1 MSASRLDDY
10 LENMLGAARRACKFV
25 EGMPKATF
33 FEDEKT
39 QQAVAMSIVII
50 GEIATKINE
59 KHTDFVL
66 AHPEIPWD
74 SIRGL
79 RNRIVHAYFAIDWQ
93 YVWETIH
100 KDLPL
105 LVDSIRPRV
114 KPAGT
119 PNTEGD
125 PNLD

>member
-1 MSASRLDDY
+1 MSANRLDDY
-10 LENMLGAARRACKFV
+10 LEDMMGAAKRACKFV
-25 EGMPKATF
+25 EGMPKANF

-59 KHTDFVL
+59 KHVDFVL

-74 SIRGL
+74 GIRGM

-93 YVWETIH
+93 YVWDTLH
-100 KDLPL
+100 KDFPL
-105 LVDSIRPRV
+105 LVDAITPHV
-114 KPAGT
+114 KYAAKQ
-119 PNTEGD
+119 NTECD
-125 PNLD
+125 